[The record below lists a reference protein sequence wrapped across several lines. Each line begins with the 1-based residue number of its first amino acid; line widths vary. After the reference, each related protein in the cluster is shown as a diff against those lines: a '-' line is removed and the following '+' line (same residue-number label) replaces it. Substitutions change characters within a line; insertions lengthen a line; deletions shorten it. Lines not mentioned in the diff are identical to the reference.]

1 MSFAQAKARM
11 RRVVHDT
18 MAVDATYLDAT
29 MVAAVG
35 LRVRFHTRRVS
46 AIGGMG
52 DGYAEVI
59 ENAERIVFDVEEL
72 TAAGVTPIKG
82 GIVTLTDDGFCLRL
96 VTLDEATGPV
106 EQIWTAVR

>member
-18 MAVDATYLDAT
+18 MAVDATYQDAT

-52 DGYAEVI
+52 DGYTEVI
-59 ENAERIVFDVEEL
+59 ENAERIVFDAEEL
-72 TAAGVTPIKG
+72 AAAGVTPIKG
-82 GIVTLTDDGFCLRL
+82 GIVTLTDDGFALRL
-96 VTLDEATGPV
+96 VTLDEATGPI

>member
-11 RRVVHDT
+11 RRIVHDT
-18 MAVDATYLDAT
+18 MAVDATYQDAT
-29 MVAAVG
+29 MIAAVG

-52 DGYAEVI
+52 DGYAEVV
-59 ENAERIVFDVEEL
+59 ENAERIVFDADEL
-72 TAAGVTPIKG
+72 AALGVTLVKG
-82 GIVTLTDDGFCLRL
+82 GLVTLTDDGYVLRL